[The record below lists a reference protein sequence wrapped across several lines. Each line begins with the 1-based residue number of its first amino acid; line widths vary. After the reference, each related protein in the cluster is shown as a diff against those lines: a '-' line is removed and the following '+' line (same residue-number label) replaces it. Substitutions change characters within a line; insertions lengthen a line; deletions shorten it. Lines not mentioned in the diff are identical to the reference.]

1 MSSSQENKPW
11 FEKNGPTVEYVR
23 NDIVNRYKGTLIKS
37 ENDYNEMKKIV
48 LENTPDSM
56 ITFSSFKDYKRFY
69 VDKNNKIIQ
78 TILKEYNMYLCEK
91 HGSYKNH
98 VSELLMNVNE
108 DIIILNNFDVWN
120 SKK

>member
-37 ENDYNEMKKIV
+37 ENDCNEMKKIV

-69 VDKNNKIIQ
+69 VNKNNKIIQ

-91 HGSYKNH
+91 YGSYKNH
-98 VSELLMNVNE
+98 VSELLMDANE